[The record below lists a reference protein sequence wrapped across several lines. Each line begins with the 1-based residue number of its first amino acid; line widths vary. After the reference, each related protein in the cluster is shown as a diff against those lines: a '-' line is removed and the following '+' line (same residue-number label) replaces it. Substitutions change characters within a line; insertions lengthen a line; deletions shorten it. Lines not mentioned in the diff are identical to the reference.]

1 MNWLDIGLIVLV
13 GVSAVVGMRIGLIS
27 ATLAV
32 VGVFLGL
39 SVAGQVTEE
48 ARAMFDE
55 SVSDNTIFT
64 TVSYTALIVAS
75 LMNSRLAAKITK
87 SILKVLTLGMS
98 SMVDMLGGIAL
109 GATFGGAIAAVVVL
123 VGAKIAYDFDA
134 EALKAQLPS
143 QAKER
148 ISSERL
154 AAIGE
159 SLGAIEGVLEESQ
172 AVAILV
178 SVTDTLPK
186 STLNMVPGEFR
197 TALDIMRSK
206 GIGKDGISIL
216 SPP

>member
-75 LMNSRLAAKITK
+75 LMISRLAAKITK

-98 SMVDMLGGIAL
+98 SMVDKLGGIAL
-109 GATFGGAIAAVVVL
+109 GATFGVAIAAVVVL

>member
-1 MNWLDIGLIVLV
+1 MNWLDIGLLVLV
-13 GVSAVVGMRIGLIS
+13 GVSAVVGMRIGLIR

-32 VGVFLGL
+32 VGVFLAL

-48 ARAMFDE
+48 ARSMFDE

-64 TVSYTALIVAS
+64 IVSYTALIVAT
-75 LMNSRLAAKITK
+75 LMIAGIVAKITK

-98 SMVDMLGGIAL
+98 GMVGKLGGIAL
-109 GATFGGAIAAVVVL
+109 GATFGVAIAAAIVRL
-123 VGAKIAYDFDA
+123 GAKIAYDYDA
-134 EALKAQLPS
+134 EALKAQLPT

-154 AAIGE
+154 ATVEE

-172 AVAILV
+172 AAAILV
-178 SVTDTLPK
+178 SVTDTLPE
-186 STLNMVPGEFR
+186 STLNMVPGDFR

-206 GIGKDGISIL
+206 GIGKDSISIL